1 MTLDTVSKCFIKL
14 SVISLWC
21 FVLCIVFIYMHICV
35 SERDYWDSSLQIPTA
50 DFQEV
55 LHDDKAALAWL
66 EALRRIGIVYLRGAP
81 AEQGQVARLSQRIG
95 YLRLTFYGYGL

>member
-1 MTLDTVSKCFIKL
+1 MRCDE
-14 SVISLWC
+14 
-21 FVLCIVFIYMHICV
+21 CV
-35 SERDYWDSSLQIPTA
+35 SEREYWDSGLQIPTA

-81 AEQGQVARLSQRIG
+81 VEKGQVARLSQRIG
-95 YLRLTFYGYGL
+95 YLRLTFYGYVL